1 MSKVL
6 FRLLVILGIYML
18 VHSYWAVGELDMRIH
33 ELKNSFDEV
42 KAKHNKLTAIVK
54 ILSER

>member
-1 MSKVL
+1 MLKFL
-6 FRLLVILGIYML
+6 FRLLVIFGIYML
-18 VHSYWAVGELDMRIH
+18 IHSYWAVGELDMRTH
-33 ELKNSFDEV
+33 ELKNNFEEV